1 MTMCMLHPSAF
12 KCPHSKRPNWGFVKC
27 HQKGGKKS
35 KENQKLNLTSN
46 ISEIGNPQK
55 LTWPSFS
62 WYFCHS
68 IWEVPHG
75 SGSFSPSCWSK
86 AAMSWWHLLSLGH
99 AHSGSQDSPNNT
111 SHPNKIDILPKIS
124 RTRISMDCFHHKSE
138 PWRHLSLDTRK
149 IPHESRWN
157 LLPSLQANFDPKF

>member
-1 MTMCMLHPSAF
+1 MSSATLWPCVCCTQVLSSAHTRRDQIEVLSSAT
-12 KCPHSKRPNWGFVKC
+12 KKVE
-27 HQKGGKKS
+27 KKS

-46 ISEIGNPQK
+46 ISEIGNPKK

-86 AAMSWWHLLSLGH
+86 AAMSWWQLLSLGH

-111 SHPNKIDILPKIS
+111 SHPIIPKQNWYTPKNIKNQDFYGLFPPQIWALK
-124 RTRISMDCFHHKSE
+124 TSE
-138 PWRHLSLDTRK
+138 PWY
-149 IPHESRWN
+149 
-157 LLPSLQANFDPKF
+157 PKDSPWE